1 MKKVSAFFVILFLTF
16 LTFAQNISMESIC
29 AELSKNKITK
39 GNFIQEK
46 TITKTGKVLKSS
58 GNFIFS
64 ESGILW
70 ATEKPFPSTMILGKD
85 FMIQV
90 SADRTKKIM
99 NAGGNGVFK
108 NISSTLLAVFSN
120 NVPALNDKFNIE
132 FNTQKENWT
141 VILKPKD
148 STVASFMNSIVLNG
162 NSTSAKT
169 EIISVELTEAKGN
182 KVLYKFIN
190 QTHPEELTEDE
201 KTFFDVK

>member
-1 MKKVSAFFVILFLTF
+1 MKKVSAFFALLFFTF

-148 STVASFMNSIVLNG
+148 STVAAFMNSIVLNG
-162 NSTSAKT
+162 NSSSAKT

>member
-1 MKKVSAFFVILFLTF
+1 MKKVSAFFAMLFFTF

-90 SADRTKKIM
+90 SADGTKKIM
-99 NAGGNGVFK
+99 NAGGNEVFK

-148 STVASFMNSIVLNG
+148 STVAAFMNSIVLNG
-162 NSTSAKT
+162 NSSSAKT

>member
-1 MKKVSAFFVILFLTF
+1 MKKVSAFFALLFFTF

>member
-1 MKKVSAFFVILFLTF
+1 MKKVSAFFALLFFTF

-85 FMIQV
+85 VMIQV
-90 SADRTKKIM
+90 PADGTKKIM
-99 NAGGNGVFK
+99 NAGGNEVFK

-148 STVASFMNSIVLNG
+148 STVAAFMNSIVLNG
-162 NSTSAKT
+162 NSSSAKT

-190 QTHPEELTEDE
+190 QTHPKELTEDE

>member
-1 MKKVSAFFVILFLTF
+1 MKKVSAFFALLFFTF

-46 TITKTGKVLKSS
+46 TITKTGNVLKSS

-90 SADRTKKIM
+90 SADGTKKIM
-99 NAGGNGVFK
+99 NAGGNEVFK

-148 STVASFMNSIVLNG
+148 STVAAFMNSIVLNG
-162 NSTSAKT
+162 NSSSAKT

>member
-1 MKKVSAFFVILFLTF
+1 MKKVSAFFALLFFTF

-39 GNFIQEK
+39 ENFIQEK
-46 TITKTGKVLKSS
+46 KITKTGKVLKSS

-90 SADRTKKIM
+90 SADGTKKIM
-99 NAGGNGVFK
+99 NAGGNEVFK

-148 STVASFMNSIVLNG
+148 STVAAFMNSIVLNG
-162 NSTSAKT
+162 NSSSAKT

>member
-1 MKKVSAFFVILFLTF
+1 MKKVSAFFALLFFTF

-90 SADRTKKIM
+90 SADGTKKIM
-99 NAGGNGVFK
+99 NAGGNEVFK

-148 STVASFMNSIVLNG
+148 STVAAFMNSIVLNG
-162 NSTSAKT
+162 NSSSAKT

-182 KVLYKFIN
+182 KVLYKFIG
-190 QTHPEELTEDE
+190 TY
-201 KTFFDVK
+201 

>member
-1 MKKVSAFFVILFLTF
+1 MKKVSAFFALLFFTF

-90 SADRTKKIM
+90 SADGTKKIM
-99 NAGGNGVFK
+99 NAGGNEVFK

-148 STVASFMNSIVLNG
+148 STVAAFMNSIVLNG
-162 NSTSAKT
+162 NSSSAKT

>member
-39 GNFIQEK
+39 GNFIQKK

>member
-90 SADRTKKIM
+90 SADRTTRIM